1 MQFIAATVQQSVLK
15 NTKRK
20 NQFEIS
26 KLTLAIRGVLLGT
39 SVMLMASPTSALA
52 ETSTSNTI
60 ELKEVAVTAPATSD
74 TQPVKGYNAKR
85 STTATKT
92 DTELRDVPQAISV
105 VTQDQIKDQSIQSV
119 SEAVRYVP
127 GVTAIQGEGNR
138 DAIVFRGNATT
149 GDFFVDGTRDDVQT
163 YRDLYNTDR
172 IEVLKGPSGMIF
184 GRGGAGGVVNRVSK
198 EAGWD
203 PISQITAS
211 YGAYDQKRISADFG
225 QAINDEIAFRINTVY
240 ENSGSYRDGVDL
252 ERYGVTPTV
261 TIKPDEKSKIV
272 LGMEYFKDK
281 RVADRGVPSQAT
293 KSTTLSASNPD
304 FDRRPYKIGNEDAFY
319 GSAKL
324 SPTETET
331 VAFNAMF
338 EHAFDNGVGV
348 KNRTRYAHYNKYY
361 QNVYADSPVA
371 PNGDF
376 TVRGY
381 LDTTE
386 RENIINQTDL
396 TYTAKWGS
404 VEHKLLA
411 GLELSTQDT
420 SNDRL
425 AGFFGPGAGSTQ
437 TTLNANNATEIN
449 NTSVS
454 FRPNLTN
461 NNNAFRDNQST
472 LDVIGLYLQDQIVLS
487 PKWQAIVGLRHDT
500 IKTDFDGSRRR
511 GGSAANQNDLISESF
526 NVTDN
531 LLSPRAGLIF
541 KPVEPVSL
549 YANYSLSYV
558 PRAGE
563 QLTSLTATNKS
574 FDPEKFIN
582 YEIGAK
588 WDINP
593 DLAFTAAIY
602 KLERENV
609 QVADPSNTA
618 QSILLDG
625 QVTKGIEL
633 GIAGNITDK
642 WSIYGGIAFQD
653 GEITK
658 RQVNSTAANTIPKGA
673 ELGQTPDRTASIWN
687 KYQINDIWA
696 VALGVVSRSEMYAL
710 SPTVSQ
716 STILPGYTRL
726 DAAVFAKLNKNTR
739 LQVNLENLTNKEYAL
754 YAHNNNNI
762 TPGSPI
768 TGRATLIYDF

>member
-1 MQFIAATVQQSVLK
+1 MQFNVLLASHK
-15 NTKRK
+15 ANFGNKFK
-20 NQFEIS
+20 VS
-26 KLTLAIRGVLLGT
+26 KLKLAINTVLISTG
-39 SVMLMASPTSALA
+39 VMLISNTTNALA
-52 ETSTSNTI
+52 ESNTSAEI
-60 ELKEVAVTAPATSD
+60 TLKEVDVIAPALSD
-74 TQPVKGYNAKR
+74 TRPVKGYNAKQ
-85 STTATKT
+85 STAATKT

-105 VTQDQIKDQSIQSV
+105 VTQDQIKDQSVQSV
-119 SEAVRYVP
+119 SEAIRYVP

-184 GRGGAGGVVNRVSK
+184 GRGGAGGLVNRVSK

-203 PISQITAS
+203 PISQIIAS

-240 ENSGSYRDGVDL
+240 ENSDSYRDGVDL
-252 ERYGVTPTV
+252 ERYGITPTI
-261 TIKPDEKSKIV
+261 TIKPDDKTKIT

-281 RVADRGVPSQAT
+281 RVTDRGIPSANGAGN
-293 KSTTLSASNPD
+293 SVDN
-304 FDRRPYKIGNEDAFY
+304 RRPYNISDHSAFY
-319 GSAKL
+319 GSANL

-331 VAFNAMF
+331 VAFNGLF

-348 KNRTRYAHYNKYY
+348 KNRTRYAHYNKFY
-361 QNVYADSPVA
+361 QNVFADSAVA
-371 PNGDF
+371 NNGNF

-386 RENIINQTDL
+386 RENLINQTDI
-396 TYTAKWGS
+396 TYTTKWGS
-404 VEHKLLA
+404 IEHKLLA

-420 SNDRL
+420 ANERL
-425 AGFFGPGAGSTQ
+425 AGFFNNNFTTTGTQ
-437 TTLNANNATEIN
+437 VTLNANNTTQIGN
-449 NTSVS
+449 MPVS
-454 FRPNLTN
+454 FRANLVN
-461 NNNAFRDNQST
+461 SNNAYRNNQST
-472 LDVIGLYLQDQIVLS
+472 VDVVGLYVQDQIVLS
-487 PKWQAIVGLRHDT
+487 PKWQAIVGLRHDH
-500 IKTDFDGSRRR
+500 IKTDFDGVRRL
-511 GGSAANQNDLISESF
+511 GTGTTVSESF

-531 LLSPRAGLIF
+531 LLSPRAGLIY

-558 PRAGE
+558 PRAGD
-563 QLTSLTATNKS
+563 QLTSLTVTNQS

-582 YEIGAK
+582 YEVGAK
-588 WDINP
+588 WDVNP
-593 DLAFTAAIY
+593 DLALTAAIY
-602 KLERENV
+602 KLERQNV
-609 QVADPSNTA
+609 QIQDPNNSTL
-618 QSILLDG
+618 QVLVDG
-625 QVTKGIEL
+625 QETKGVEL
-633 GIAGNITDK
+633 GLAGNITNK
-642 WSIYGGIAFQD
+642 WSVFGGYAYQD

-658 RQVNSTAANTIPKGA
+658 QQGSGTGAILKGA
-673 ELGQTPDRTASIWN
+673 ELGQTPKHTFSLWN
-687 KYQINDIWA
+687 RYDFNEMWGAAI
-696 VALGVVSRSEMYAL
+696 GVVSRSDMYAQ
-710 SPTVSQ
+710 SPTATQ
-716 STILPGYTRL
+716 STTLAGYTRL
-726 DAAVFAKLNKNTR
+726 DAAIFAKFNKNTR

>member
-1 MQFIAATVQQSVLK
+1 MLYSDPKIVKSGLSTAPLSSYKISAVKLAVRSVLFGSSLAFF
-15 NTKRK
+15 TPM
-20 NQFEIS
+20 
-26 KLTLAIRGVLLGT
+26 LAI
-39 SVMLMASPTSALA
+39 A
-52 ETSTSNTI
+52 ETQVESEITLPQVDVI
-60 ELKEVAVTAPATSD
+60 APVVSD
-74 TQPVKGYNAKR
+74 TQPVKGYQAKR

-119 SEAVRYVP
+119 SESVRYVP

-184 GRGGAGGVVNRVSK
+184 GRGGAGGVINRVSK

-211 YGAYDQKRISADFG
+211 YGAYDHKRISGDFG
-225 QAINDEIAFRINTVY
+225 QAINEEIAFRINTVY
-240 ENSGSYRDGVDL
+240 EDSGSYRDGVDL

-261 TIKPDEKSKIV
+261 TIKPDENTKIV

-281 RVADRGVPSQAT
+281 RVADRGVPSANGPGNSVN
-293 KSTTLSASNPD
+293 K
-304 FDRRPYKIGNEDAFY
+304 RRPYDIGDHSSFY
-319 GSAKL
+319 GSSDL

-348 KNRTRYAHYNKYY
+348 KNRTRYANYNKYY
-361 QNVYADSPVA
+361 QNVFADSAVA
-371 PNGDF
+371 NNGNF

-381 LDTTE
+381 RDTTD
-386 RENIINQTDL
+386 RQNIINQTDL
-396 TYTAKWGS
+396 TYTAKWGA

-420 SNDRL
+420 DNDRL
-425 AGFFGPGAGSTQ
+425 SAFFNNNFTTTGTQ
-437 TTLNANNATEIN
+437 VTLNANNATEISS
-449 NTSVS
+449 TPVS
-454 FRPNLTN
+454 FRANLIN
-461 NNNAFRDNQST
+461 GNNAFRDNQST
-472 LDVIGLYLQDQIVLS
+472 VDVVGLYLQDQIVLS
-487 PKWQAIVGLRHDT
+487 PQWQAIVGLRHDT

-511 GGSAANQNDLISESF
+511 GGSSANQNDLISESF

-541 KPVEPVSL
+541 KPVEPLSL

-558 PRAGE
+558 PRAGD
-563 QLTSLTATNKS
+563 QLTSLTVTNQS

-588 WDINP
+588 WDVNP
-593 DLAFTAAIY
+593 NLAFTAAVY
-602 KLERENV
+602 KLERQNV
-609 QVADPSNTA
+609 QIQDPSNSTL
-618 QSILLDG
+618 QILVDG
-625 QVTKGIEL
+625 QETKGVEL
-633 GIAGNITDK
+633 GVAGNITDK
-642 WSIYGGIAFQD
+642 WSIFGGYAYQD

-658 RQVNSTAANTIPKGA
+658 QQGSGVNAILKGA
-673 ELGQTPDRTASIWN
+673 ELGQTPKHTFSLWN
-687 KYQINDIWA
+687 RYDFNEMWGAAIG
-696 VALGVVSRSEMYAL
+696 LVSRSDMYAV
-710 SPTVSQ
+710 SPTATQ
-716 STILPGYTRL
+716 STTLAGYTRL